1 MLSDI
6 SSLTDFDEYRQDK
19 LYEKIKKFDDNVN
32 GGSNKFEE
40 KDNASSQ
47 MKDHVIESMA
57 ISGGVTPEKF
67 ESAALLP
74 VGTTRRT
81 LSGLFKVGW
90 DWKPNSG
97 MMPKKKWF
105 PVLYGYQ
112 SLPVR
117 YRAYYP
123 YTYYYGIPSICPLAY
138 RYGYV
143 CPKGATNDTDSKATS
158 AGNTE
163 GSTGKTDGK
172 TVAGNTE
179 VSTGNTGVKGGEN
192 VPFRFRNYVNDTLVG
207 GNDFDPK
214 PLADNEASLDD
225 LVKISENMKNELD
238 AKGIKYMDHPLYKR
252 IKACAISIKNQ
263 PGKQRSNTS
272 CVSKLADE
280 VNNLNPTS
288 EISGGGPRV
297 KYFKSLLNVM
307 NHHLYPMHKHDG
319 IYGGI
324 LRKIR
329 GRK

>member
-19 LYEKIKKFDDNVN
+19 LYKDIKKFDDKVN
-32 GGSNKFEE
+32 GGSNNFEKE
-40 KDNASSQ
+40 DIASSQ

-57 ISGGVTPEKF
+57 ISGGVVTPEKF

-117 YRAYYP
+117 YRSYFP

-143 CPKGATNDTDSKATS
+143 CPKGATNDTDSKAASGASTDETTDETKKS
-158 AGNTE
+158 A
-163 GSTGKTDGK
+163 
-172 TVAGNTE
+172 
-179 VSTGNTGVKGGEN
+179 VKGGEN
-192 VPFRFRNYVNDTLVG
+192 VPFRFKNYVNDTLVG

-225 LVKISENMKNELD
+225 LVKIAENMKNELD

-329 GRK
+329 GKK